1 MQVTGDQTI
10 GGVKTFSS
18 PIAGSITGNAGTVT
32 NGVYT
37 TGDQT
42 IGGQKTFA
50 VNPVVSA
57 GGIDIGAGTAG
68 SKQLILRN
76 SVRNVSLYNNA
87 DGIVGVWDVNSG
99 TNRWFSDTSGN
110 FTASGNIT
118 AGGNITA
125 NGQFIGNGAGLT
137 NLNASN
143 LASGTVPA
151 GRLGSGTADNTTF
164 LRGDMTWAAVPVAST
179 AFGGVGSYTMALVNV
194 GANATL
200 AEGSTV
206 AGSSLTRTPDAS
218 GTGANALGS
227 SNSADGTLIVS
238 VSSSVVSLG
247 LAGTWRLMTRLRNG
261 FGGGALHILGLFVRI
276 S

>member
-118 AGGNITA
+118 AGG
-125 NGQFIGNGAGLT
+125 QFIGNGAGLT
-137 NLNASN
+137 NVPASAIAGALNASGSAPIYACRAWVN
-143 LASGTVPA
+143 FNGTGTVAIRASGNVSSITDNGVGDYTVNFTTAMPDANYAVAGMAHALASSNGTLQLNASSVAPA
-151 GRLGSGTADNTTF
+151 AGS
-164 LRGDMTWAAVPVAST
+164 LRV
-179 AFGGVGSYTMALVNV
+179 GVITP
-194 GANATL
+194 ANASFDPTHVTI
-200 AEGSTV
+200 AIF
-206 AGSSLTRTPDAS
+206 R
-218 GTGANALGS
+218 
-227 SNSADGTLIVS
+227 
-238 VSSSVVSLG
+238 
-247 LAGTWRLMTRLRNG
+247 
-261 FGGGALHILGLFVRI
+261 
-276 S
+276 